1 MPMPVIAVVVI
12 VVVDV
17 VAFVVDVEAR
27 TDVSVRVSL
36 TAGLIFVHP
45 LILPTD
51 LHRGS
56 FHYLQVAVVVV
67 VVAPVAVVVHHHYS
81 NDYGLLSSALVLI

>member
-1 MPMPVIAVVVI
+1 MPMPVIA

-36 TAGLIFVHP
+36 TVGLIFVHL
-45 LILPTD
+45 LILLTD

-56 FHYLQVAVVVV
+56 FHY
-67 VVAPVAVVVHHHYS
+67 
-81 NDYGLLSSALVLI
+81 